1 MSKRGP
7 ADNPGAVSG
16 RRGHSGDRDA
26 GRATHADNSAGPS
39 AASAEPAEAAA
50 PAKPTAENHGSA
62 SIVLDGGHLTLPQV
76 ISIARGGAGVSVPP
90 EAMQRV
96 QHSFDVLLEAAREDK
111 PIYGLTRGVGEN
123 KDKTVFP
130 GGQIT
135 PAARHLSEQF
145 NANLLRVQATATG
158 PPAAPEVVR
167 AAMAIRVNAIL
178 IGHSGAEPA
187 VVQGLAEFLNR
198 KITPVVPS
206 GGTVG
211 EADIDILA
219 HIGLAL
225 IGEGDVYYGG
235 ETVPAATALTAAGL
249 TPLVPFGKDA
259 LSIFSSNAYSAALAI
274 LAAADARHLLTR
286 ARQVFTLSIEGL
298 NGNIAPFLAEAQGV
312 REFPGQ
318 ATVAAAV
325 CDNLAG
331 SYLFSLDP
339 NRALQDPLSF
349 RTFSHVVGSAEDIL
363 ARLDRQLTTQINTA
377 DDNPTVLDG
386 PAPPPQAMAQQ
397 LAYYVHGNGVE
408 GAVVP
413 TANFEPLS
421 WVLQLESLAVALA
434 HVSITATERIMRLG
448 TPEFTRLSRFL
459 TADDAGIGFAAI
471 QKIPADF
478 AARNQRLA
486 DPVSLDLIPVAGDIE
501 DTATNAAAA
510 ATNVSKIVENTFSIL
525 AVELMHA
532 AQAVDLRQRTN
543 PALALGRG
551 TRPFLAAYRQ
561 VVPFIDKDR
570 QLSPDIAQSTVF
582 LGGSS
587 AADGALKD
595 VKTFFDHGEF
605 FRAYDLAA
613 EALELF
619 PGDVWLAHRAVLS
632 LANAGATAL
641 ALEKYYEFGLHQR
654 NETDARSLLGRLKKD
669 QAFGATGE
677 ARSALF
683 REGRAIYEDAFHA
696 ATDAGDPEAYY
707 PAINAATLA
716 LFAGDAGAAGR
727 LAGEVLDLLAPRIA
741 GLDEAAPDRYW
752 VLATALEA
760 HLVRGDL
767 DAAGGLAE
775 QVVTAAGRDDA
786 ALATTGRQLE
796 RIVAATNLGA
806 GVLAAFKVPTVV
818 HFLGPVITPSLGETG
833 GFRAAQA
840 PTVAAQIAAVVEG
853 MRISAAY
860 GSLAAGADILFAEA
874 LLEHGVALNI
884 VLPFAP
890 EDFVEQA
897 VRPAGD
903 EWVTRFEACLAAAKT
918 VRLATEDAYLGD
930 DLLFTYGSSLAMGL
944 ASLCARHLHA
954 PLLQLA
960 VWDGAVDNGAI
971 ASTAADM
978 SAWREAGHPVTIVP
992 VGPDATVEKLP
1003 PWYRPAITRGRRDT
1017 RAMLFGDLHGFS
1029 KLTDAQL
1036 PTFAEKVMRPLGD
1049 VARRHKEHISFIKTW
1064 GDGVFVVFRDAGRAA
1079 ACALDMQDAMSAID
1093 FTAAGLPETLKLR
1106 LGGHLG
1112 PVYELDDPI
1121 TDGVDIYGAN
1131 VSRAA
1136 RIEPITPE
1144 GCVYVTETFA
1154 AVLALHNAA
1163 EFSCDYVGNTEMA
1176 KQYGRLRMFLLRR
1189 ARDGEGPAVL
1199 GDIERVAV

>member
-1 MSKRGP
+1 M
-7 ADNPGAVSG
+7 
-16 RRGHSGDRDA
+16 
-26 GRATHADNSAGPS
+26 T
-39 AASAEPAEAAA
+39 AA
-50 PAKPTAENHGSA
+50 PAEPTAARRGLGSV
-62 SIVLDGGHLTLPQV
+62 VLDGQHLTLHQV
-76 ISIARGGAGVSVPP
+76 VSIARGAGVSVPP

-135 PAARHLSEQF
+135 PAGRQLSEQF

-158 PPAAPEVVR
+158 PPAAPAVVR
-167 AAMAIRVNAIL
+167 AAMAIRLNAIL
-178 IGHSGAEPA
+178 IGHTGAEPT
-187 VVQGLAEFLNR
+187 VVQGLAEFLNHG
-198 KITPVVPS
+198 ITPVVPS

-211 EADIDILA
+211 EGDIDILA

-235 ETVPAATALTAAGL
+235 NTMPAATALKTAGL
-249 TPLVPFGKDA
+249 KPLVPFGKDA

-286 ARQVFTLSIEGL
+286 VRQVFALSLEGL
-298 NGNIAPFLAEAQGV
+298 DGNIAPFLAEAQGV

-318 ATVAAAV
+318 ASVAAAL

-339 NRALQDPLSF
+339 HRALQDPLSF
-349 RTFSHVVGSAEDIL
+349 RTFSSVVGSAEEIL
-363 ARLDRQLTTQINTA
+363 ARLDGQLTTQINTA

-386 PAPPPQAMAQQ
+386 TGPPPEAMPQE
-397 LAYYVHGNGVE
+397 LAYYVHGNGFE

-421 WVLQLESLAVALA
+421 WVLQLESLSVALA
-434 HVSITATERIMRLG
+434 HVSDTSAQRIMRLG

-459 TADDAGIGFAAI
+459 TADTGIGFAAI

-478 AARNQRLA
+478 AARNHRLA

-510 ATNVSKIVENTFSIL
+510 ATNVSKIVENTFTIL

-532 AQAVDLRQRTN
+532 AQAVDLRQKTN
-543 PALALGRG
+543 PALALGRA
-551 TRPFLAAYRQ
+551 TRPFLHAYRQ
-561 VVPFIDKDR
+561 VVPFLDKDR
-570 QLSPDIAQSTVF
+570 QLSPDIAQSTAF
-582 LGGSS
+582 LGGSP
-587 AADGALKD
+587 AADGVLKD

-641 ALEKYYEFGLHQR
+641 ALEKYYEFGLDQCP
-654 NETDARSLLGRLKKD
+654 ETDIRSLLGRLKKD
-669 QAFGATGE
+669 QAFGETGE
-677 ARSALF
+677 ARTALF
-683 REGRAIYEDAFHA
+683 REGRALYEDAFRA
-696 ATDAGDPEAYY
+696 ATDASDPEAYY

-716 LFAGDAGAAGR
+716 LFAGDAAAAGR
-727 LAGEVLDLLAPRIA
+727 LAGEVLDLVAPRIA
-741 GLDEAAPDRYW
+741 SLDEAAPDRYW

-767 DAAGGLAE
+767 DEAGGLVD
-775 QVVTAAGRDDA
+775 QVVAAAGRAGA
-786 ALATTGRQLE
+786 AHAPTGRQLE
-796 RIVAATNLGA
+796 RIVAAKKLDS

-818 HFLGPVITPSLGETG
+818 HFLGPVITPSLGQNG
-833 GFRAAQA
+833 GFRAVQA
-840 PTVAAQIAAVVEG
+840 ATVAADIAALVEG

-874 LLEHGVALNI
+874 LLEQGVALNI
-884 VLPFAP
+884 VLPFAAD
-890 EDFVEQA
+890 DFIEQA
-897 VRPAGD
+897 VRPAG
-903 EWVTRFEACLAAAKT
+903 EAWVARFEACLAAAKT
-918 VRLATEDAYLGD
+918 VRFATEDAYLGD
-930 DLLFTYGSSLAMGL
+930 DQLFTYCSSLAMGL

-954 PLLQLA
+954 PLMQLA
-960 VWDGAVDNGAI
+960 VWDGVVNEGAI
-971 ASTAADM
+971 AGTAADL
-978 SAWREAGHPVTIVP
+978 SAWREAGHPVKIVA
-992 VGPDATVEKLP
+992 VGPDANVEKLP
-1003 PWYRPAITRGRRDT
+1003 PWHRPKVARGRRDT

-1029 KLTDAQL
+1029 KLTDAQM
-1036 PTFAEKVMRPLGD
+1036 PTFAAKVMRPLGD
-1049 VARRHKEHISFIKTW
+1049 VTRHHKRHITFIKTW
-1064 GDGVFVVFRDAGRAA
+1064 GDSIFVVFRDADRAA
-1079 ACALDMQDAMSAID
+1079 ACALDMQDAMAAID
-1093 FTAAGLPETLKLR
+1093 LKAAGLPETLQLR

-1121 TDGVDIYGAN
+1121 TDGVDIYGAH

-1176 KQYGRLRMFLLRR
+1176 KHYGRLRMFLLRR
-1189 ARDGEGPAVL
+1189 ARDGTGPAVL
-1199 GDIERVAV
+1199 GDIERAAG

>member
-1 MSKRGP
+1 M
-7 ADNPGAVSG
+7 
-16 RRGHSGDRDA
+16 
-26 GRATHADNSAGPS
+26 T
-39 AASAEPAEAAA
+39 AA
-50 PAKPTAENHGSA
+50 PAEPTAARRGSG
-62 SIVLDGGHLTLPQV
+62 SVVLDGQHLTLHQV
-76 ISIARGGAGVSVPP
+76 VSIARGGAGVSVPP

-135 PAARHLSEQF
+135 PAGRQLSEQF

-167 AAMAIRVNAIL
+167 AAMAIRLNAIL
-178 IGHSGAEPA
+178 IGHTGAEPT
-187 VVQGLAEFLNR
+187 VVQGLAEFLNHG
-198 KITPVVPS
+198 ITPVVPS
-206 GGTVG
+206 EGTVG
-211 EADIDILA
+211 EGDIDILA

-235 ETVPAATALTAAGL
+235 ETVPAATALKTAGL
-249 TPLVPFGKDA
+249 EPLVPFGKDA

-286 ARQVFTLSIEGL
+286 ARQVFALSLEGL
-298 NGNIAPFLAEAQGV
+298 DGNIAPFLAEAQAV
-312 REFPGQ
+312 RAFPGQ
-318 ATVAAAV
+318 AAVAAAV
-325 CDNLAG
+325 CDHLDG
-331 SYLFSLDP
+331 SYLFSLNP
-339 NRALQDPLSF
+339 ARALQDPLSF
-349 RTFSHVVGSAEDIL
+349 RTFSQVVSSAEDIL
-363 ARLDRQLTTQINTA
+363 ARLDSQLATQINTA

-386 PAPPPQAMAQQ
+386 TEPPPKAMPQE

-421 WVLQLESLAVALA
+421 WVLQLESLSVALA
-434 HVSITATERIMRLG
+434 HVSITSTERIMRLG

-459 TADDAGIGFAAI
+459 TADTGIGFAAI

-478 AARNQRLA
+478 AARNHRLA

-510 ATNVSKIVENTFSIL
+510 ATNVSKIVENTFTIL

-532 AQAVDLRQRTN
+532 AQAVDLRQKTN
-543 PALALGRG
+543 PALALGRA
-551 TRPFLAAYRQ
+551 TRPFLHAYRQ
-561 VVPFIDKDR
+561 VVPFLDKDR
-570 QLSPDIAQSTVF
+570 QLSPDIAQSTAF
-582 LGGSS
+582 LGGSP
-587 AADGALKD
+587 AADGVLKD

-641 ALEKYYEFGLHQR
+641 ALEKYYEFGLDQCP
-654 NETDARSLLGRLKKD
+654 ETDIRSLLGRLKKD
-669 QAFGATGE
+669 QAFGETGE
-677 ARSALF
+677 ARTALF
-683 REGRAIYEDAFHA
+683 REGRALYEDAFRA
-696 ATDAGDPEAYY
+696 ATDASDPEAYY

-716 LFAGDAGAAGR
+716 LFAGDAAAAGR
-727 LAGEVLDLLAPRIA
+727 LAGEVLDLVAPRIA
-741 GLDEAAPDRYW
+741 SLDEAAPDRYW

-767 DAAGGLAE
+767 DEAGGLVD
-775 QVVTAAGRDDA
+775 QVVAAAGRAGA
-786 ALATTGRQLE
+786 AHAPTGRQLE
-796 RIVAATNLGA
+796 RIVAAKKLDS

-818 HFLGPVITPSLGETG
+818 HFLGPVITPSLGQNG
-833 GFRAAQA
+833 GFRAVQA
-840 PTVAAQIAAVVEG
+840 ATVAADIAALVEG

-874 LLEHGVALNI
+874 LLEQGVALNI
-884 VLPFAP
+884 VLPFAAD
-890 EDFVEQA
+890 DFIEQA
-897 VRPAGD
+897 VRPAG
-903 EWVTRFEACLAAAKT
+903 EAWVARFEACLAAAKT
-918 VRLATEDAYLGD
+918 VRFATEDAYLGD
-930 DLLFTYGSSLAMGL
+930 DQLFTYCSSLAMGL

-954 PLLQLA
+954 PLMQLA
-960 VWDGAVDNGAI
+960 VWDGVVNEGAI
-971 ASTAADM
+971 AGTAADL
-978 SAWREAGHPVTIVP
+978 SAWREAGHPVKIVA
-992 VGPDATVEKLP
+992 VGPDANVEKLP
-1003 PWYRPAITRGRRDT
+1003 PWHRPKVARGRRDT

-1029 KLTDAQL
+1029 KLTDAQM
-1036 PTFAEKVMRPLGD
+1036 PTFAAKVMRPLGD
-1049 VARRHKEHISFIKTW
+1049 VTRHHKRHITFIKTW
-1064 GDGVFVVFRDAGRAA
+1064 GDSIFVVFRDADRAA
-1079 ACALDMQDAMSAID
+1079 ACALDMQDAMAAID
-1093 FTAAGLPETLKLR
+1093 LKAAGLPETLQLR

-1121 TDGVDIYGAN
+1121 TDGVDIYGAH

-1176 KQYGRLRMFLLRR
+1176 KHYGRLRMFLLRR
-1189 ARDGEGPAVL
+1189 ARDGTGPAVL
-1199 GDIERVAV
+1199 GDIERAAG

>member
-1 MSKRGP
+1 M
-7 ADNPGAVSG
+7 
-16 RRGHSGDRDA
+16 
-26 GRATHADNSAGPS
+26 T
-39 AASAEPAEAAA
+39 AA
-50 PAKPTAENHGSA
+50 PAKPTAARRGSG
-62 SIVLDGGHLTLPQV
+62 SVVLDGQHLTLHQV
-76 ISIARGGAGVSVPP
+76 VSIARGGAGVSVPP

-96 QHSFDVLLEAAREDK
+96 QRSFDVLLEAAREDK

-135 PAARHLSEQF
+135 PAGRHLSEQF

-167 AAMAIRVNAIL
+167 AAMVIRLNAIL
-178 IGHSGAEPA
+178 IGHTGAEPT
-187 VVQGLAEFLNR
+187 VVQGLTEFLNHG
-198 KITPVVPS
+198 ITPVVPS
-206 GGTVG
+206 EGTVG
-211 EADIDILA
+211 EGDIDILA

-235 ETVPAATALTAAGL
+235 NTVPAATALKTAGL
-249 TPLVPFGKDA
+249 KPLVPFGKDA

-274 LAAADARHLLTR
+274 FAAADARHLLTR
-286 ARQVFTLSIEGL
+286 ARQVFALSLEGL
-298 NGNIAPFLAEAQGV
+298 DGNIAPFLAEAQAV
-312 REFPGQ
+312 RAFPGQ
-318 ATVAAAV
+318 AAVAAAV
-325 CDNLAG
+325 CDHLAG
-331 SYLFSLDP
+331 SYLFSLNP
-339 NRALQDPLSF
+339 GRALQDPLSF
-349 RTFSHVVGSAEDIL
+349 RTFSQVVSSAEDIL
-363 ARLDRQLTTQINTA
+363 ARLDSQLVTQINTA

-386 PAPPPQAMAQQ
+386 ADPSTKAMPQE
-397 LAYYVHGNGVE
+397 LAYYIHGNGVD
-408 GAVVP
+408 GAVIP

-434 HVSITATERIMRLG
+434 HVSDTSAQRIMRLG

-459 TADDAGIGFAAI
+459 TADATGIGFAAI

-478 AARNQRLA
+478 AARNHRLA
-486 DPVSLDLIPVAGDIE
+486 DPVSLDVIPVAGDIE

-532 AQAVDLRQRTN
+532 AQAVDLRQRAD
-543 PALALGRG
+543 PALALGQA
-551 TRPFLAAYRQ
+551 TRPFLQAYRQ
-561 VVPFIDKDR
+561 VVPFLDKDR
-570 QLSPDIAQSTVF
+570 QLSPDIAQSTAF
-582 LGGSS
+582 LGGSP
-587 AADGALKD
+587 AAYGVLKD

-619 PGDVWLAHRAVLS
+619 PGDVALAHRAVLS

-641 ALEKYYEFGLHQR
+641 ALEKYYEFGLDQCP
-654 NETDARSLLGRLKKD
+654 ETDARSLLGRLKKD
-669 QAFGATGE
+669 EAFGETGE
-677 ARSALF
+677 ARTALF
-683 REGRAIYEDAFHA
+683 REGRAIYEEAFHA
-696 ATDAGDPEAYY
+696 ATAAGDPEAYY

-716 LFAGDAGAAGR
+716 LFAGEAAAAGR
-727 LAGEVLDLLAPRIA
+727 FAGKVLELLVPRIA
-741 GLDEAAPDRYW
+741 SLDEGAPDRYW

-767 DAAGGLAE
+767 DAAGGLVD
-775 QVVTAAGRDDA
+775 QVVAAAGRDDA

-796 RIVAATNLGA
+796 RIVAAKKLDS

-818 HFLGPVITPSLGETG
+818 HFLGPMIASPLGHNG
-833 GFRAAQA
+833 GFRAAA
-840 PTVAAQIAAVVEG
+840 TMAADIAAVVGG

-874 LLEHGVALNI
+874 LLEQGVALNI
-884 VLPFAP
+884 VLPFAA
-890 EDFVEQA
+890 EDFIEQA
-897 VRPAGD
+897 VRPAG
-903 EWVTRFEACLAAAKT
+903 EGWVGRFQACLAAAKT
-918 VRLATEDAYLGD
+918 MRLATEDAYLGD
-930 DLLFTYGSSLAMGL
+930 DQLFPYGSSLAMGL

-954 PLLQLA
+954 PLMQLA
-960 VWDGAVDNGAI
+960 VWDGVVDDGAVAG
-971 ASTAADM
+971 TAADM
-978 SAWREAGHPVTIVP
+978 SAWREAGHPVRIVA
-992 VGPDATVEKLP
+992 VGPDATVERLR
-1003 PWYRPAITRGRRDT
+1003 PWHRPEVARGRRDT

-1049 VARRHKEHISFIKTW
+1049 VTRRHRPHITFIKTW
-1064 GDGVFVVFRDAGRAA
+1064 GDGIFIVFRDAGSAA
-1079 ACALDMQDAMSAID
+1079 ACALDMQDAINAID
-1093 FTAAGLPETLKLR
+1093 LETAGLPDTLKMR

-1112 PVYELDDPI
+1112 PVYELDDPV
-1121 TDGVDIYGAN
+1121 TDRPNYYGAH

-1154 AVLALHNAA
+1154 AMLALHNAA

-1176 KQYGRLRMFLLRR
+1176 KHYGRLRMFLLRR
-1189 ARDGEGPAVL
+1189 ARDGNGPAVL
-1199 GDIERVAV
+1199 GDIERTAG

>member
-1 MSKRGP
+1 M
-7 ADNPGAVSG
+7 
-16 RRGHSGDRDA
+16 
-26 GRATHADNSAGPS
+26 T
-39 AASAEPAEAAA
+39 AA
-50 PAKPTAENHGSA
+50 PAEPTAARRGSG
-62 SIVLDGGHLTLPQV
+62 SVVLDGQHLTLHQV
-76 ISIARGGAGVSVPP
+76 VSIARGGAGVSVPP

-135 PAARHLSEQF
+135 PAGRQLSEQF

-167 AAMAIRVNAIL
+167 AAMAIRLNAIL
-178 IGHSGAEPA
+178 IGHTGAEPT
-187 VVQGLAEFLNR
+187 VVQGLAEFLNHG
-198 KITPVVPS
+198 ITPVVPS
-206 GGTVG
+206 EGTVG
-211 EADIDILA
+211 EGDIDILA

-235 ETVPAATALTAAGL
+235 ETVPAATALKTAGL
-249 TPLVPFGKDA
+249 EPLVPFGKDA

-286 ARQVFTLSIEGL
+286 ARQVFALSLEGL
-298 NGNIAPFLAEAQGV
+298 DGNIAPFLAEAQAV
-312 REFPGQ
+312 RAFPGQ
-318 ATVAAAV
+318 AAVAAAV
-325 CDNLAG
+325 CDHLDG
-331 SYLFSLDP
+331 SYLFSLNP
-339 NRALQDPLSF
+339 ARALQDPLSF
-349 RTFSHVVGSAEDIL
+349 RTFSQVVSSAEDIL
-363 ARLDRQLTTQINTA
+363 ARLDSQLATQINTA

-386 PAPPPQAMAQQ
+386 TEPPPKAMPQE

-421 WVLQLESLAVALA
+421 WVLQLESLSVALA
-434 HVSITATERIMRLG
+434 HVSITSTERIMRLG

-459 TADDAGIGFAAI
+459 TADTGIGFAAI

-478 AARNQRLA
+478 AARNHRLA

-510 ATNVSKIVENTFSIL
+510 ATNVSKIVENTFTIL

-532 AQAVDLRQRTN
+532 AQAVDLRQKTN
-543 PALALGRG
+543 PALALGRA
-551 TRPFLAAYRQ
+551 TRPFLHAYRQ
-561 VVPFIDKDR
+561 VVPFLDKDR
-570 QLSPDIAQSTVF
+570 QLSPDIAQSTAF
-582 LGGSS
+582 LGGSP
-587 AADGALKD
+587 AADGVLKD

-641 ALEKYYEFGLHQR
+641 ALEKYYEFGLDQCP
-654 NETDARSLLGRLKKD
+654 ETDIRSLLGRLKKD
-669 QAFGATGE
+669 QAFGETGE
-677 ARSALF
+677 ARTALF
-683 REGRAIYEDAFHA
+683 REGRALYEDAFRA
-696 ATDAGDPEAYY
+696 ATDASDPEAYY

-716 LFAGDAGAAGR
+716 LFAGDAAAAGR
-727 LAGEVLDLLAPRIA
+727 LAGEVLDLVAPRIA
-741 GLDEAAPDRYW
+741 SLDEAAPDRYW

-767 DAAGGLAE
+767 DEAGGLVD
-775 QVVTAAGRDDA
+775 QVVAAAGRDGA

-796 RIVAATNLGA
+796 RIVAAKKLDS

-818 HFLGPVITPSLGETG
+818 HFLGPVITPSLGQNG
-833 GFRAAQA
+833 GFRAVQA
-840 PTVAAQIAAVVEG
+840 ATVAADIAALVEG

-874 LLEHGVALNI
+874 LLEQGVALNI
-884 VLPFAP
+884 VLPFAAD
-890 EDFVEQA
+890 DFIEQA
-897 VRPAGD
+897 VRPAG
-903 EWVTRFEACLAAAKT
+903 EAWVARFEACLAAAKT
-918 VRLATEDAYLGD
+918 VRFATEDAYLGD
-930 DLLFTYGSSLAMGL
+930 DQLFTYCSSLAMGL

-954 PLLQLA
+954 PLMQLA
-960 VWDGAVDNGAI
+960 VWDGVVNEGAI
-971 ASTAADM
+971 AGTAADL
-978 SAWREAGHPVTIVP
+978 SAWREAGHPVKIVA
-992 VGPDATVEKLP
+992 VGPDANVEKLP
-1003 PWYRPAITRGRRDT
+1003 PWHRPKVARGRRDT

-1029 KLTDAQL
+1029 KLTDAQM
-1036 PTFAEKVMRPLGD
+1036 PTFAAKVMRPLGD
-1049 VARRHKEHISFIKTW
+1049 VTRHHKRHITFIKTW
-1064 GDGVFVVFRDAGRAA
+1064 GDSIFVVFRDADRAA
-1079 ACALDMQDAMSAID
+1079 ACALDMQDAMAAID
-1093 FTAAGLPETLKLR
+1093 LKAAGLPETLQLR

-1121 TDGVDIYGAN
+1121 TDGVDIYGAH

-1176 KQYGRLRMFLLRR
+1176 KHYGRLRMFLLRR
-1189 ARDGEGPAVL
+1189 ARDGTGPAVL
-1199 GDIERVAV
+1199 GDIERAAG